1 MFKTIYMV
9 IIPRFKALKT
19 WAYAMTRAQ
28 LVDFYQRRYEDNFV
42 LREANYGAGGTG
54 VVNPG

>member
-19 WAYAMTRAQ
+19 WASAMIRAQ
-28 LVDFYQRRYEDNFV
+28 LADFYQRRYEDNFV

>member
-1 MFKTIYMV
+1 MV

-19 WAYAMTRAQ
+19 WAYALTRAQ